1 MQEVILVT
9 KIRFFLVVDA
19 TSECWSL
26 SYETAL
32 IQFQSKS
39 IVLLGCFGVYH
50 SISFYFRVS
59 VGCLLWRTV
68 GLNTI
73 T

>member
-1 MQEVILVT
+1 MSEVILVT

-26 SYETAL
+26 SCETAL

-39 IVLLGCFGVYH
+39 IVLLVWFGLGSTIPFHSTFECRLVVY
-50 SISFYFRVS
+50 F
-59 VGCLLWRTV
+59 G
-68 GLNTI
+68 
-73 T
+73 